1 MSTFALIYGIHLA
14 FGLVQ
19 GWRHTLRNY
28 IAVNNFLL
36 AIASL
41 YFVAELIVNHLSKF
55 SEGLLF
61 EAYLMLDR
69 LYGVWTFPYVILYLL
84 AILIP
89 ILFLFPRW
97 RMRLSFILFVA
108 GLLVLFL
115 VFESTLIDENMTNY
129 REIWSYGWKTV
140 ILPKWGLGQHLF
152 AFVVWTALLFG
163 IQKWKLLPE
172 LRK

>member
-19 GWRHTLRNY
+19 GWRHTLKNY
-28 IAVNNFLL
+28 IAANNFLL

-41 YFVAELIVNHLSKF
+41 YFVAELIVNHLNKF

-69 LYGVWTFPYVILYLL
+69 LYGVWTFPYVLIYIL

-89 ILFLFPRW
+89 ILFLFPSW
-97 RMRLSFILFVA
+97 RIKLPFILVVA
-108 GLLVLFL
+108 GLLVTFL
-115 VFESTLIDENMTNY
+115 LVEWTLIDENMVNY
-129 REIWSYGWKTV
+129 RGIWSFGWKTV
-140 ILPKWGLGQHLF
+140 ILPKWSLGQHLF
-152 AFVVWTALLFG
+152 AFVVWTALIFG

-172 LRK
+172 LKK